1 MNVILG
7 ILSPDIRCE
16 DIEEGNTVFM
26 KKKFMAVALVLA
38 MTAGLS
44 ACGKTTKVKLCEYK
58 GIALQSVAQTD
69 VDDKINSYIAQ
80 NFVESREIDG
90 PIETGDTAYI
100 NYIGTKD
107 GVAFEGGTDDSEEGY
122 PLVIGSGRFI
132 EGFEDG
138 LIGVKKGEKKVLD
151 LSFPENYGN
160 EELNGAAVK
169 FEVTVKKITRKY
181 DLEVNDENVKKLL
194 GYDTVQS
201 FKDSVKE
208 DLNFQSYTEQIGT
221 FLSANCKTSNLPE
234 EEINEY
240 CDSVYNYAMQ
250 SVQQYASYY
259 GVDVATMLQ
268 ASLGFENEEALR
280 KYCLEGA
287 TQNVAYQYIIKEI
300 AKKENIVVTDEHVAS
315 KGKDYAEKYGFS
327 SVDELIGQAGEK
339 ELKEAILMDLTIE
352 FLIANAQIF

>member
-1 MNVILG
+1 
-7 ILSPDIRCE
+7 
-16 DIEEGNTVFM
+16 M

-58 GIALQSVAQTD
+58 GIALQSVSQEEID
-69 VDDKINSYIAQ
+69 EKIDSYIAQ
-80 NFVESREIDG
+80 SFVESREIDG
-90 PIETGDTAYI
+90 PIESGDTAYI
-100 NYIGTKD
+100 NYVGTKD
-107 GVAFEGGTDDSEEGY
+107 GVAFDGGTDNSEEGF

-138 LIGVKKGEKKVLD
+138 LVGVKKGETKVLD

-194 GYDTVQS
+194 GYDTVQI
-201 FKDSVKE
+201 FKDTVKD
-208 DLNFQSYTEQIGT
+208 DLNYQSYTEQLGT
-221 FLSANCKTSNLPE
+221 FLSENCTTSNLPE
-234 EEINEY
+234 DEINEY
-240 CDSVYNYAMQ
+240 CDSVYTYAMQ

-280 KYCLEGA
+280 NYCLEGA

-300 AKKENIVVTDEHVAS
+300 AKKEKIVVTDEEVSARGS
-315 KGKDYAEKYGFS
+315 DYADKYGFS
-327 SVDELIGQAGEK
+327 SVEELIAQTGEK
-339 ELKEAILMDLTIE
+339 EVKEAILMDMTIE